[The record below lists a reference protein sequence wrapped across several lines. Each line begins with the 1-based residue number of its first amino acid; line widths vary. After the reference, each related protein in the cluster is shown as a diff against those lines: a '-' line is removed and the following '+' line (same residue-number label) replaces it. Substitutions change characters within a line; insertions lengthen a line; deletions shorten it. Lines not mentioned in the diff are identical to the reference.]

1 MTYINFLNKSLLGLL
16 VISVIASSCA
26 IPRWTYDEKVLA
38 DRHFVKVDPNT
49 LNCKQLNET
58 RIQISTLIDD
68 IADRLLTGKTKSNA
82 NMFAGIG
89 TQNPEVG
96 ENFFGF
102 KSSETPRELNE
113 YRELKL
119 FLEEVEDL
127 QVLKCVRSSLDQ

>member
-1 MTYINFLNKSLLGLL
+1 MYINFFNKSF
-16 VISVIASSCA
+16 ISLFILSVVASSCA

-38 DRHFVKVDPNT
+38 DRHFIKVDPKT

-58 RIQISTLIDD
+58 RIQLSTLIDD
-68 IADRLLTGKTKSNA
+68 IADRLLTGKTKTNA
-82 NMFAGIG
+82 NMFAGVG
-89 TQNPEVG
+89 TQNPEIG

-127 QVLKCVRSSLDQ
+127 QVLKCVRTSLDQ

>member
-1 MTYINFLNKSLLGLL
+1 MYINLLNKSLLGLL
-16 VISVIASSCA
+16 VVSVIASSCA

>member
-1 MTYINFLNKSLLGLL
+1 MYINVLNKSLLGLL
-16 VISVIASSCA
+16 VVSVIASSCA

-89 TQNPEVG
+89 TQYPEVG

-113 YRELKL
+113 YRGLKL

>member
-1 MTYINFLNKSLLGLL
+1 MQINLFNKSFISLL
-16 VISVIASSCA
+16 VLTFITSSCA
-26 IPRWTYDEKVLA
+26 LPRWTYDEKVLA

-58 RIQISTLIDD
+58 RIQVSTLIDS
-68 IADRLLTGKTKSNA
+68 IADRLLSGKSKSNA

-113 YRELKL
+113 YRDLKL
-119 FLEEVEDL
+119 FLEEVEDI
-127 QVLKCVRSSLDQ
+127 QVLKCIRTSLEQ

>member
-1 MTYINFLNKSLLGLL
+1 MHINFFYKSFVGLL
-16 VISVIASSCA
+16 VLSFIVSSCA
-26 IPRWTYDEKVLA
+26 SPSFTYDEKVLA
-38 DRHFVKVDPNT
+38 DRHFIKVDPKT

-58 RIQISTLIDD
+58 KIQISTLIDG

-82 NMFAGIG
+82 NMFVGIG

-119 FLEEVEDL
+119 FLEEVEDI
-127 QVLKCVRSSLDQ
+127 QVSKCIRTSLDQ

>member
-1 MTYINFLNKSLLGLL
+1 MHINFFHKSFVGLL
-16 VISVIASSCA
+16 VLSFIVSSCA
-26 IPRWTYDEKVLA
+26 SPTFTYDEKVLA
-38 DRHFVKVDPNT
+38 DRHFIKVDPKT

-58 RIQISTLIDD
+58 RIQISTLIDG
-68 IADRLLTGKTKSNA
+68 IADKLLTGKTKSNA
-82 NMFAGIG
+82 NMFVGIG

-119 FLEEVEDL
+119 FLEEVEDI
-127 QVLKCVRSSLDQ
+127 QVAKCIRTSLDQ

>member
-1 MTYINFLNKSLLGLL
+1 MYKNIFNKG
-16 VISVIASSCA
+16 VISLFVFSLIISSCA
-26 IPRWTYDEKVLA
+26 VPRWTYDEKTLTE
-38 DRHFVKVDPNT
+38 HYFVKEDPKA

-58 RIQISTLIDD
+58 RIQLSTLIDD

-89 TQNPEVG
+89 TQNPEIG

-119 FLEEVEDL
+119 LLEEVEDL
-127 QVLKCVRSSLDQ
+127 QVLKCTRSNLDQ

>member
-1 MTYINFLNKSLLGLL
+1 MQINLFNKSFIGLL
-16 VISVIASSCA
+16 VLSFITSSCA
-26 IPRWTYDEKVLA
+26 LPRWTYDEKVLA
-38 DRHFVKVDPNT
+38 ARHFVKVDANT

-58 RIQISTLIDD
+58 RIQVSTLIDG
-68 IADRLLTGKTKSNA
+68 IADKLLSGKSQSNA

-113 YRELKL
+113 YRDLKL
-119 FLEEVEDL
+119 FLEEVEDI
-127 QVLKCVRSSLDQ
+127 QVLKCIRTSLDQ

>member
-1 MTYINFLNKSLLGLL
+1 MYINFFNKSF
-16 VISVIASSCA
+16 ISLFILSVVASSCA

-38 DRHFVKVDPNT
+38 ERHFIKVDPKT

-68 IADRLLTGKTKSNA
+68 IADRLLTGKTKTNA
-82 NMFAGIG
+82 NMFAGVG
-89 TQNPEVG
+89 TQNPEIG

-127 QVLKCVRSSLDQ
+127 QVLKCVRTSLDQ

>member
-1 MTYINFLNKSLLGLL
+1 MYINFLNKSLLGLL
-16 VISVIASSCA
+16 VVSVIASSCA

>member
-1 MTYINFLNKSLLGLL
+1 MHINFFNKSFISLL
-16 VISVIASSCA
+16 VLSFIASSCA
-26 IPRWTYDEKVLA
+26 LPRMTYDEKVLA
-38 DRHFVKVDPNT
+38 DRHFIKVDPKT

-58 RIQISTLIDD
+58 KIQLSALIGV
-68 IADRLLTGKTKSNA
+68 IADKLLTGNTKSNA
-82 NMFAGIG
+82 NMYAGIG

-119 FLEEVEDL
+119 FLEEVEDI
-127 QVLKCVRSSLDQ
+127 QVTKCIRTSLDQ

>member
-1 MTYINFLNKSLLGLL
+1 MHINFFNKNFVGLL
-16 VISVIASSCA
+16 VLSFIVSSCA
-26 IPRWTYDEKVLA
+26 SPTFTYDEKVLA
-38 DRHFVKVDPNT
+38 DRHFIKVDPKT

-58 RIQISTLIDD
+58 RIQISTLIDG
-68 IADRLLTGKTKSNA
+68 IADKLLTGKTKSNA
-82 NMFAGIG
+82 NMFVGIG

-119 FLEEVEDL
+119 FLEEVEDI
-127 QVLKCVRSSLDQ
+127 QVAKCIRTSLDQ

>member
-1 MTYINFLNKSLLGLL
+1 MHINFFNKSFVGLL
-16 VISVIASSCA
+16 VLSFIVSSCA
-26 IPRWTYDEKVLA
+26 SPSFTYDEKVLA
-38 DRHFVKVDPNT
+38 DRHFIKVDPKT

-58 RIQISTLIDD
+58 RIQISTLIDG
-68 IADRLLTGKTKSNA
+68 IADKLLTGKTKSNA
-82 NMFAGIG
+82 NMFVGIG

-119 FLEEVEDL
+119 FLEEVEDI
-127 QVLKCVRSSLDQ
+127 QVTKCIRTSLDQ

>member
-1 MTYINFLNKSLLGLL
+1 MHINFFNKSFVGLL
-16 VISVIASSCA
+16 VLSFIVSSCA
-26 IPRWTYDEKVLA
+26 SPTFTYDEKVLA
-38 DRHFVKVDPNT
+38 DRHFIKVDPKT

-58 RIQISTLIDD
+58 RIQISTLIDG
-68 IADRLLTGKTKSNA
+68 IADKLLTGKTKSNA
-82 NMFAGIG
+82 NMFVGIG

-119 FLEEVEDL
+119 FLEEVEDT
-127 QVLKCVRSSLDQ
+127 QVSKCIRTSLDQ

>member
-1 MTYINFLNKSLLGLL
+1 MQINLFNKGFISLLVLSF
-16 VISVIASSCA
+16 ITSSCA
-26 IPRWTYDEKVLA
+26 LPRWTYDEKVLA

-58 RIQISTLIDD
+58 RIQVSTLIDS
-68 IADRLLTGKTKSNA
+68 IADRLLSGKSKSNA

-113 YRELKL
+113 YRDLKL
-119 FLEEVEDL
+119 FLEEVEDI
-127 QVLKCVRSSLDQ
+127 QVLKCIRTSLDQ

>member
-1 MTYINFLNKSLLGLL
+1 MHINFLNKSFVGLL
-16 VISVIASSCA
+16 VLSFIVSSCA
-26 IPRWTYDEKVLA
+26 SPTFTYDEKVLA
-38 DRHFVKVDPNT
+38 DRHFIKVDPKT

-58 RIQISTLIDD
+58 RIQISTLIDG
-68 IADRLLTGKTKSNA
+68 IADKLLTGKTKSNA
-82 NMFAGIG
+82 NMFVGIG

-119 FLEEVEDL
+119 FLEEVEDI
-127 QVLKCVRSSLDQ
+127 QVAKCIRTSLDQ

>member
-1 MTYINFLNKSLLGLL
+1 MYINFFNKSFVGLL
-16 VISVIASSCA
+16 VLSFIVSSCA
-26 IPRWTYDEKVLA
+26 SPSFTYDEKVLA
-38 DRHFVKVDPNT
+38 DRHFIKVDPKT

-58 RIQISTLIDD
+58 RIQISTLIDG
-68 IADRLLTGKTKSNA
+68 IADKLLTGKTKSNA
-82 NMFAGIG
+82 NMFVGIG

-119 FLEEVEDL
+119 FLEEVEDI
-127 QVLKCVRSSLDQ
+127 QVTKCIRTSLDQ

>member
-1 MTYINFLNKSLLGLL
+1 MYINFFNKTFVSLLVL
-16 VISVIASSCA
+16 SVVVSSCA

-38 DRHFVKVDPNT
+38 DRHFVKVDPKT

-68 IADRLLTGKTKSNA
+68 IADRLLTGKTQSNA

-89 TQNPEVG
+89 TQNPEIG
-96 ENFFGF
+96 ENFFWF

-119 FLEEVEDL
+119 LLEEVEDL
-127 QVLKCVRSSLDQ
+127 QVLKCVRASLDQ

>member
-1 MTYINFLNKSLLGLL
+1 MHINFFNKSFVGLL
-16 VISVIASSCA
+16 VLSFIVSSCA
-26 IPRWTYDEKVLA
+26 SPSFTYDEKVLA
-38 DRHFVKVDPNT
+38 DRHFIKVDPKT

-58 RIQISTLIDD
+58 RIQISTLIDG
-68 IADRLLTGKTKSNA
+68 IADKLLTGKTKSNA
-82 NMFAGIG
+82 NMFVGIG

-119 FLEEVEDL
+119 FLEEVEDI
-127 QVLKCVRSSLDQ
+127 QVAKCIRTSLDQ

>member
-1 MTYINFLNKSLLGLL
+1 MQINLFNKGFISLLVLSF
-16 VISVIASSCA
+16 ITSSCA
-26 IPRWTYDEKVLA
+26 LPRWTYDEKVLA

-58 RIQISTLIDD
+58 RIQVSTLIDD
-68 IADRLLTGKTKSNA
+68 IADRLLSGKSKSNA

-113 YRELKL
+113 YRDLKL
-119 FLEEVEDL
+119 FLEEVEDI
-127 QVLKCVRSSLDQ
+127 QVLKCIRTSLDQ

>member
-1 MTYINFLNKSLLGLL
+1 MHINFFNKSFISLL
-16 VISVIASSCA
+16 VLSFIVSSCA
-26 IPRWTYDEKVLA
+26 LPRWTYDEKVLA
-38 DRHFVKVDPNT
+38 DRHFIKVDPKT

-58 RIQISTLIDD
+58 RIQISTLIDG
-68 IADRLLTGKTKSNA
+68 IADKLLSGKTKSNA
-82 NMFAGIG
+82 NMFVGIG

-119 FLEEVEDL
+119 FLEEVEDI
-127 QVLKCVRSSLDQ
+127 QVAKCIRTSLDQ

>member
-1 MTYINFLNKSLLGLL
+1 MYINIFNRSIIGLFVFSLI
-16 VISVIASSCA
+16 VSSCA
-26 IPRWTYDEKVLA
+26 MPRLSYDEKTLV
-38 DRHFVKVDPNT
+38 DRHYVKEDPKT

-58 RIQISTLIDD
+58 RIQLSTLIDD

-89 TQNPEVG
+89 TQNPEIG
-96 ENFFGF
+96 ENFFGY

-119 FLEEVEDL
+119 LMEEVEDL
-127 QVLKCVRSSLDQ
+127 QVLKCIRLNLDQ

>member
-1 MTYINFLNKSLLGLL
+1 MYINFFNKSFIGLL
-16 VISVIASSCA
+16 VLSFIVSSCA
-26 IPRWTYDEKVLA
+26 SPSFTYDEKVLV
-38 DRHFVKVDPNT
+38 DRHFIKVDPKS

-58 RIQISTLIDD
+58 RIQISALIDG
-68 IADRLLTGKTKSNA
+68 IADKLLSGKTKSNA
-82 NMFAGIG
+82 NMFVGIG

-119 FLEEVEDL
+119 FLEEVEDI
-127 QVLKCVRSSLDQ
+127 QVTKCIRTSLDQ

>member
-1 MTYINFLNKSLLGLL
+1 MHINFFNKSFISLL
-16 VISVIASSCA
+16 VLSFIVSSCA
-26 IPRWTYDEKVLA
+26 LPRWTYDEKVLA
-38 DRHFVKVDPNT
+38 DRHFIKVDPKT

-58 RIQISTLIDD
+58 KIQLSALINV
-68 IADRLLTGKTKSNA
+68 IADKLLTGNTKSNA
-82 NMFAGIG
+82 NMYAGIG

-119 FLEEVEDL
+119 FLEEVEDI
-127 QVLKCVRSSLDQ
+127 QVTKCIRTSLDQ

>member
-1 MTYINFLNKSLLGLL
+1 MHINFFNKSFVGLL
-16 VISVIASSCA
+16 VLSFIVSSCA
-26 IPRWTYDEKVLA
+26 SPTFTYDEKVLA
-38 DRHFVKVDPNT
+38 DRHFIKVDPKT

-58 RIQISTLIDD
+58 RIQISTLIDG
-68 IADRLLTGKTKSNA
+68 IADKLLTGKTKSNA
-82 NMFAGIG
+82 NMFVGIG

-119 FLEEVEDL
+119 FLEEVEDI
-127 QVLKCVRSSLDQ
+127 QVAKCIRTSLDQ

>member
-1 MTYINFLNKSLLGLL
+1 MYINFLNKSLLGLL

>member
-1 MTYINFLNKSLLGLL
+1 MYTNFFNKSFISLFI
-16 VISVIASSCA
+16 ISVVASSCA

-38 DRHFVKVDPNT
+38 ERHFDKVNPKI
-49 LNCKQLNET
+49 LNCNQLNQT

-82 NMFAGIG
+82 NMFLGIG
-89 TQNPEVG
+89 TQNPEIG

-102 KSSETPRELNE
+102 KSTETPRELNE

-119 FLEEVEDL
+119 LLEEVEDL
-127 QVLKCVRSSLDQ
+127 QVLKCTRTSLEQ

>member
-1 MTYINFLNKSLLGLL
+1 MYINFFNKSFIGLL
-16 VISVIASSCA
+16 VLSFIVSSCA
-26 IPRWTYDEKVLA
+26 SPNFTYDEKVLV
-38 DRHFVKVDPNT
+38 DRHFIKVDPKS

-58 RIQISTLIDD
+58 RIQISALIDG
-68 IADRLLTGKTKSNA
+68 IADKLLSGKTKSNA
-82 NMFAGIG
+82 NMFVGIG

-119 FLEEVEDL
+119 FLEEVEDI
-127 QVLKCVRSSLDQ
+127 QVSKCIRTSLDQ

>member
-1 MTYINFLNKSLLGLL
+1 MQINFFNKSFIGLL
-16 VISVIASSCA
+16 VLSFIVSSCA
-26 IPRWTYDEKVLA
+26 LPRWTYDEKVLA
-38 DRHFVKVDPNT
+38 DRHFIKVDPKT

-58 RIQISTLIDD
+58 KIQLSALIGV
-68 IADRLLTGKTKSNA
+68 IADKLLTGNTKSNA
-82 NMFAGIG
+82 NMYAGFG

-119 FLEEVEDL
+119 FLEEVEDI
-127 QVLKCVRSSLDQ
+127 QVTKCIRTSLDQ

>member
-1 MTYINFLNKSLLGLL
+1 MYINFFNKSFISLL
-16 VISVIASSCA
+16 VLSVVASSCA
-26 IPRWTYDEKVLA
+26 IPRWTYDEKELA
-38 DRHFVKVDPNT
+38 ERHFIKVDPTT

-58 RIQISTLIDD
+58 RIQLSTLIDD

-89 TQNPEVG
+89 TQNPEIG

-127 QVLKCVRSSLDQ
+127 QVLKCTRTSLDQ

>member
-1 MTYINFLNKSLLGLL
+1 MYINFLNKSLLGLL
-16 VISVIASSCA
+16 VVSVIASSCA
-26 IPRWTYDEKVLA
+26 IPRLTYDEKVLA

>member
-1 MTYINFLNKSLLGLL
+1 MYINFFNKSFVSLL
-16 VISVIASSCA
+16 VLSVIVSSCA

-38 DRHFVKVDPNT
+38 DRHFVKVDPKT

-82 NMFAGIG
+82 NMFVGVG

-96 ENFFGF
+96 ENFLGF

-119 FLEEVEDL
+119 LLEEVEDL